1 MTKRQFAIIFT
12 LMALIVCVGVL
23 ASKLNKDGFND
34 PGDLGAVLQQN
45 VKPQRTKRYDFSAI
59 FSGSGLFPMAK
70 QRKTPFIFPNI
81 YDFAFR
87 HGPGFVHA

>member
-1 MTKRQFAIIFT
+1 MY
-12 LMALIVCVGVL
+12 
-23 ASKLNKDGFND
+23 S
-34 PGDLGAVLQQN
+34 QQN